1 MLYYDH
7 FNDTDLDSLYPS
19 DSILLYRVSRLR
31 SVVEAGDA
39 VIIPEA
45 SEWRLYGGRGGQGH
59 VTIEGVQVRF
69 HLIFRFYVGSSNE

>member
-31 SVVEAGDA
+31 SVIEAGDGHY
-39 VIIPEA
+39 PR
-45 SEWRLYGGRGGQGH
+45 SEWKGCM
-59 VTIEGVQVRF
+59 EA
-69 HLIFRFYVGSSNE
+69 EEAKDK

>member
-45 SEWRLYGGRGGQGH
+45 SEWRLHGGRGGQGQ
-59 VTIEGVQVRF
+59 VTIEGV
-69 HLIFRFYVGSSNE
+69 